1 MKAFKKI
8 FYKKFNF
15 DPTNKKKICY
25 YKEKSKIFWLQLIFL
40 VSKEKF

>member
-15 DPTNKKKICY
+15 DPTNKKKIRY
-25 YKEKSKIFWLQLIFL
+25 YKENS
-40 VSKEKF
+40 